1 MVEAGLAS
9 VDKVVVSMVA
19 GWFRWCWFPWWSF
32 GGVNL
37 KGGEREVSC
46 LYYFMLQFILF
57 LCVRKNINNNVL
69 VKK

>member
-9 VDKVVVSMVA
+9 VDKVVVSIVA

-37 KGGEREVSC
+37 KGGGEKEVSC
-46 LYYFMLQFILF
+46 LYYF
-57 LCVRKNINNNVL
+57 NAY
-69 VKK
+69 VKI